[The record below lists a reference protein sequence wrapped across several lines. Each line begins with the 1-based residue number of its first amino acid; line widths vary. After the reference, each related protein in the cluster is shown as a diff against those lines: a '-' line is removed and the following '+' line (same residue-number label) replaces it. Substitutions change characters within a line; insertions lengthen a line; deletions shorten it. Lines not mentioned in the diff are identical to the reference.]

1 MNVHELVLKRN
12 YFYEQLVVYQV
23 ILTALLFVGL
33 GANYY
38 FVRTVYFDQIKPT
51 YFTASAEGYSLQD
64 IPRNEPI
71 YSDEDIEAWVTSK
84 IVEIF
89 SFNFFNYKVHLNRLA
104 SDFEQVGYAEF
115 MNALNQNRLIT
126 AIVRHK
132 FMSRVGISKSFKV
145 KRHLTLNNTYGWI
158 LEGELLIEYV
168 NKENRLN
175 PFRQNM
181 EMLIYVTRQ
190 SLFMYPQ
197 GIAFRTIVAK

>member
-12 YFYEQLVVYQV
+12 YFYEKLVVYQV
-23 ILTALLFVGL
+23 MLAALLFVGF
-33 GANYY
+33 AINYS
-38 FVRTVYFDQIKPT
+38 FIKVVYFDQIKPT
-51 YFTASAEGYSLQD
+51 YFTASAEGRSLQD
-64 IPRNEPI
+64 IPRHEPV
-71 YSDEDIEAWVTSK
+71 YADYEIEAWATGK

-104 SDFEQVGYAEF
+104 GDFEQVGYAEF
-115 MNALNQNRLIT
+115 MRALNQNRLVT

-132 FMSRVGISKSFKV
+132 FMSRVTVSKPFKV
-145 KRHLTLNNTYGWI
+145 KRHLSFNNTYGWI

-181 EMLIYVTRQ
+181 EMLIYITRQ

>member
-23 ILTALLFVGL
+23 ILTALLLVGF
-33 GANYY
+33 GVNYY
-38 FVRTVYFDQIKPT
+38 FIKTVYFDQIKPT
-51 YFTASAEGYSLQD
+51 YFTTTAEGISLQD
-64 IPRNEPI
+64 IPRNEPL
-71 YSDEDIEAWVTSK
+71 YTDEELEAWVTGK
-84 IVEIF
+84 VVEIF

-104 SDFEQVGYAEF
+104 SDFDQVGYAEF
-115 MNALNQNRLIT
+115 MNALEQNRLIT

-132 FMSRVGISKSFKV
+132 FMSRVSVSKPFKV
-145 KRHLTLNNTYGWI
+145 KRHLSFNNTYGWI
-158 LEGELLIEYV
+158 LEGELLVEYV
-168 NKENRLN
+168 NKDNRLN